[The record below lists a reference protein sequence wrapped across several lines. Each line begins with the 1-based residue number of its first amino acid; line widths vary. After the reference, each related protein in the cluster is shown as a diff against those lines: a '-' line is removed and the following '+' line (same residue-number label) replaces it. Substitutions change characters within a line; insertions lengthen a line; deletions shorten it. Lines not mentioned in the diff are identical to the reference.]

1 MSDIISLK
9 EKEKIRRK
17 AYYEENKEKI
27 NMQKRERRRRNH
39 EEELRKQRE
48 YKEKNREKYNELARN
63 QYWKNP
69 VENRKRALNYVNEN
83 REEINERNREKYAEN
98 PEKYITKTKEYYEN
112 NKEKVDQKAKERYW
126 ENPHVFRKRSRK
138 YREENKEEIIAKD
151 RIYKQENKETL
162 RRKQH
167 EKYWITIKYEGKEKQ
182 EILFSKLLSILG
194 DSCVKCGIRDRDVLT
209 VDHIKNNGKQE
220 RKILGKGR
228 SHLMA
233 HLEKLDWPEDYIK
246 ENYQILCW
254 NHNCAKES
262 RDYFDKPEKDL
273 DRYQR
278 RYVRIW
284 KEAFNFFGPCKR
296 CGESDLKF
304 LCIDHISGDARKDR
318 KIGTKQSG
326 IKLIDVFKKNN
337 WPESLKKEY
346 RFLCWNCNMKVYLEK
361 LKSEEGIK
369 YYFHCL
375 FK

>member
-1 MSDIISLK
+1 MSDNLK

-27 NMQKRERRRRNH
+27 NMQKRERRRKNH

-48 YKEKNREKYNELARN
+48 YNEKNRERVNELARN

-126 ENPHVFRKRSRK
+126 ENPHVFRKRSKK

-151 RIYKQENKETL
+151 RIYKQENKEML
-162 RRKQH
+162 RRKQY
-167 EKYWITIKYEGKEKQ
+167 EKYWIETKYKGQKKQ
-182 EILFSKLLSILG
+182 EILFDNLLSILK
-194 DSCVKCGIRDRDVLT
+194 DSCIKCGIRDRDVLT
-209 VDHIKNNGKQE
+209 IDHIKNNGNQE
-220 RKILGKGR
+220 REIFGKGR
-228 SHLMA
+228 SRLLTN
-233 HLEKLDWPEDYIK
+233 LEKLGWPEDYIR
-246 ENYQILCW
+246 ENYQILCY

-262 RDYFDKPEKDL
+262 RDYFDKPEENL
-273 DRYQR
+273 DRYQKR
-278 RYVRIW
+278 SIRIW

-296 CGESDLKF
+296 CGEIGLKF
-304 LCIDHISGDARKDR
+304 LCVDHISGDARKDR
-318 KIGTKQSG
+318 KTGIRQSG
-326 IKLIDVFKKNN
+326 IKLIDTFRKNN

-361 LKSEEGIK
+361 LRAEEGIK